1 MVIKE
6 ELGYR
11 LKMSSTHSRKF
22 FLSFSLLPIDGD
34 TTFQLFRAFLS
45 TLAPVSPSSHKNGE
59 AQFASD
65 LALRWVES
73 NKKNRATPIGG
84 QVPGAFKLEHL
95 QPFKPILL

>member
-1 MVIKE
+1 M
-6 ELGYR
+6 
-11 LKMSSTHSRKF
+11 
-22 FLSFSLLPIDGD
+22 DGG
-34 TTFQLFRAFLS
+34 TTFQLIREFLS
-45 TLAPVSPSSHKNGE
+45 EFAPVSPSSRKNGE

-95 QPFKPILL
+95 HLKKPILFLKLSICFTFILGGQGNHK